1 MTNTP
6 ATTESMPEVP
16 ENRNRNHGFVMGLI
30 AGTVVGV
37 GLGMLFAPRAV
48 LDLRK
53 RAAGSARDL
62 GKAASDRYHQA
73 SSRVGDA
80 VDEITKKGRDLRDDL
95 SDAVV
100 RGAKGVER
108 FATNAKTG
116 N

>member
-6 ATTESMPEVP
+6 ATTESTPDVH
-16 ENRNRNHGFVMGLI
+16 ENRHRNYSFVMGLI
-30 AGTVVGV
+30 AGSVVGV

-48 LDLRK
+48 LDLRR
-53 RAAGSARDL
+53 RAAGSAKDL
-62 GKAASDRYHQA
+62 GRAASDRYHQA
-73 SSRVGDA
+73 SARVGDA
-80 VDEITKKGRDLRDDL
+80 VDEITRKGQELRDDL

-116 N
+116 H